1 MDRLHVVEGRNY
13 VLKDRTEE
21 NFPELITEKSRE
33 IKYERQIT
41 RNGDKKG
48 KSQHDRKICKIMN
61 KENVEE
67 KIF

>member
-13 VLKDRTEE
+13 VLKDRTEG

-41 RNGDKKG
+41 RNGD
-48 KSQHDRKICKIMN
+48 
-61 KENVEE
+61 
-67 KIF
+67 